1 MNILDTLVAA
11 SRERVE
17 NSKKL
22 ISADEM
28 KYMALS
34 MQDETFDFETAL
46 SKKGLSFI
54 AECKKGMPITGV
66 FPTGHHYIE
75 LANDFENAGADCISV
90 VTEPN
95 YFLGCRDH
103 LRIVVNEVSVP
114 CLRKEA
120 IIDEYMIYETKI
132 IGAKAVLMI
141 PGLLNDD
148 ELREYIKVCD
158 SLGISALME
167 TVTEEDIKRSL
178 NAGAR
183 IIAVDNRDIRDC
195 NIDPERC
202 LRLRDTVPS
211 DVIYVAEGGISTVE
225 EIKRLREAKVDA
237 VIIGSA
243 LMEAEDPTAK
253 LKELRGK
260 RR

>member
-1 MNILDTLVAA
+1 MNILDTLIAA

-34 MQDETFDFETAL
+34 MQDDTFDFETAL

-114 CLRKEA
+114 CLRREA

-132 IGAKAVLMI
+132 IGAKAVMMI

-148 ELREYIKVCD
+148 ELCADAERKYGAITTKCILYRGAD
-158 SLGISALME
+158 QDLPNGI
-167 TVTEEDIKRSL
+167 
-178 NAGAR
+178 
-183 IIAVDNRDIRDC
+183 
-195 NIDPERC
+195 
-202 LRLRDTVPS
+202 
-211 DVIYVAEGGISTVE
+211 IYRNVE
-225 EIKRLREAKVDA
+225 KW
-237 VIIGSA
+237 
-243 LMEAEDPTAK
+243 
-253 LKELRGK
+253 LKQR
-260 RR
+260 